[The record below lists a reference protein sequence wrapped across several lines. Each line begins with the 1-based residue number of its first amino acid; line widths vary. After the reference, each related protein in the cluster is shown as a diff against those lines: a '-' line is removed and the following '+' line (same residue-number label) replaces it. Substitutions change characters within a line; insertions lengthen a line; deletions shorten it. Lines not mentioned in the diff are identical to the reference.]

1 MYNVP
6 HKYRQVCR
14 LCLTLVNEC
23 DIPDLQIYNPSSC
36 TSETSTTGLQEPEN
50 ETVGTSQLNA
60 TNPCN
65 INAANKCVCN
75 NALDPNNTCCCDGD
89 DNELSAAEK
98 SSSSSNTNNSLHIK
112 NNYNTP
118 SVPSSS
124 SSSSSAANPPCT
136 TTTNDNNNINYA
148 RRMLQT
154 PSSTSPPT
162 TSALKFPTTTAA
174 TQHPQQEV
182 RNSETTNNPI
192 GDQEKEQHFKV
203 KQQQQQH
210 VGLFHDIG
218 ENTSSNENYNQ
229 EHKDDSSP
237 HITIQIFNCL
247 SIKPLPNDGFP
258 SIVCLECRIKLE
270 SFWKFRNMAL
280 NSHVALREF
289 LAISDSEHLDTNE
302 LEMKLDEILKSTSEA
317 IAATALTELS
327 KSSKTRYSQRQPKL
341 DGVTLVNAKEI
352 IERQIE
358 SNIRDMQQAP
368 LLYSNLFESPSLSSQ
383 TTSSSSNAIIE
394 HREPILNPDTNK
406 IMTPRTAIKT
416 EKYFELD
423 NGTAIQSKDAKEVE
437 QYKNLQ
443 QQLETAA
450 VLMDISKKI
459 VISPPC
465 SNPQSPCLSA
475 LSAET
480 SIKSSVIKSKRPSID
495 NEMLHD
501 TVEIDLSVKKKKNDY
516 EFAATSTSTSTSRN
530 FGQQPPPPP
539 PPPILDVH
547 VNAPLRGSCDGDLKN
562 YSITINDVGG
572 SSIYQLNT
580 KTPQQQQTKLNTE
593 SIATCLSDSEDSS
606 DSNKLEMDIAS
617 AMNDRKTPES
627 VNSDHAT
634 DAATTQLWQALA
646 RSAAKNKDESRATQ
660 LIRSMM
666 TNTFVFPAPSAIAL
680 TKVPEEPLPLLKDM
694 SESQSSVVKI
704 CRRKQSFPTKTDC
717 IESPDIKVTDTYVR
731 SEGVSNTLTEGI
743 KDKKS
748 IKCNS
753 SSNSGSSSSSS
764 NALSTTSQKD
774 MSCSNCGTLTT
785 TIWRRSVRG
794 EMVCNACGLYFKLH
808 GVNRPHSMRRDT
820 IHTRRRRPKECEKSK
835 KRNRQLPCNSAADFE
850 THNMNSFI
858 DHKKLDLSISQE
870 TLSISDQVF
879 NKYKTDLSETG
890 GGAAATLKDV
900 ILKRKKSQ
908 SLPEFNDTCEGE
920 ELSVPLNLVS
930 SENNAKLTYNAK

>member
-6 HKYRQVCR
+6 QKYRQVCR
-14 LCLTLVNEC
+14 LCLTLVNNEC
-23 DIPDLQIYNPSSC
+23 DIADLQIYNLASS
-36 TSETSTTGLQEPEN
+36 E
-50 ETVGTSQLNA
+50 TSQLNA
-60 TNPCN
+60 CN

-75 NALDPNNTCCCDGD
+75 NANKTCCCCVRCDDD
-89 DNELSAAEK
+89 DNSLSAVERG
-98 SSSSSNTNNSLHIK
+98 SSKNNEPATD

-118 SVPSSS
+118 CVPSAS
-124 SSSSSAANPPCT
+124 ANPPCT
-136 TTTNDNNNINYA
+136 TTTTATIDNNNINFA
-148 RRMLQT
+148 RRPTST
-154 PSSTSPPT
+154 PIQ
-162 TSALKFPTTTAA
+162 AATTT
-174 TQHPQQEV
+174 TQHPQPEEEEEAAAAAALT
-182 RNSETTNNPI
+182 RSETNPI
-192 GDQEKEQHFKV
+192 GGQEKQQQFMHDNKA

-210 VGLFHDIG
+210 VVFHDIG

-280 NSHVALREF
+280 NSHLALREF
-289 LAISDSEHLDTNE
+289 LAISKSAHLEANQ
-302 LEMKLDEILKSTSEA
+302 LEIKLDEILKSTSEA

-341 DGVTLVNAKEI
+341 DGILNASANANTKE

-358 SNIRDMQQAP
+358 TNIRDIQQTP

-383 TTSSSSNAIIE
+383 TTPSSSNAIE
-394 HREPILNPDTNK
+394 HH
-406 IMTPRTAIKT
+406 
-416 EKYFELD
+416 
-423 NGTAIQSKDAKEVE
+423 NGTALQSKEAKDVE

-480 SIKSSVIKSKRPSID
+480 SIKSSVIKSKRPSTD

-501 TVEIDLSVKKKKNDY
+501 TVEIDLSVKKKKNDFEY
-516 EFAATSTSTSTSRN
+516 AHGASSTLTSRN
-530 FGQQPPPPP
+530 FGQHPPPPP
-539 PPPILDVH
+539 PPQILDVH

-572 SSIYQLNT
+572 SSSYQLNT
-580 KTPQQQQTKLNTE
+580 KTPQQKLNTE

-660 LIRSMM
+660 LLRSMM
-666 TNTFVFPAPSAIAL
+666 TQTFVFPVPSTIAL

-731 SEGVSNTLTEGI
+731 SEG
-743 KDKKS
+743 S

-753 SSNSGSSSSSS
+753 SNSSSSSS
-764 NALSTTSQKD
+764 ALSTTSQKD

-835 KRNRQLPCNSAADFE
+835 KNFE

-858 DHKKLDLSISQE
+858 DHKKLDLSINQE

-879 NKYKTDLSETG
+879 NKYKTELSDAG

>member
-23 DIPDLQIYNPSSC
+23 DIGDLQIYN
-36 TSETSTTGLQEPEN
+36 SETSAN
-50 ETVGTSQLNA
+50 ETVGSSQHQLYVNQ
-60 TNPCN
+60 CN
-65 INAANKCVCN
+65 INENASNSNSKCVC
-75 NALDPNNTCCCDGD
+75 NALDPNPNTCCCQC
-89 DNELSAAEK
+89 DNSLSAVQSNNPNPK
-98 SSSSSNTNNSLHIK
+98 PNPQHKNTNK
-112 NNYNTP
+112 NNYTP
-118 SVPSSS
+118 SVPS
-124 SSSSSAANPPCT
+124 AIANPPCKI
-136 TTTNDNNNINYA
+136 DNNNIMYA
-148 RRMLQT
+148 RMFSNQ
-154 PSSTSPPT
+154 SENEVIITSE
-162 TSALKFPTTTAA
+162 A
-174 TQHPQQEV
+174 T
-182 RNSETTNNPI
+182 NPI
-192 GDQEKEQHFKV
+192 GQEQQQQFIHNNNNNK
-203 KQQQQQH
+203 KQQQHDIVLYDNATKSSSATKHH
-210 VGLFHDIG
+210 VFHDIG

-258 SIVCLECRIKLE
+258 TVICRECRTKLE

-280 NSHVALREF
+280 NSHLALREF
-289 LAISDSEHLDTNE
+289 LTISESSKLDTNH
-302 LEMKLDEILKSTSEA
+302 LESKLDEILKSTSEA
-317 IAATALTELS
+317 IAAKALTELS

-341 DGVTLVNAKEI
+341 DGPLNSAKNL
-352 IERQIE
+352 ERHME
-358 SNIRDMQQAP
+358 NNIRDIQTP
-368 LLYSNLFESPSLSSQ
+368 LMYSNLFESPSQSQ
-383 TTSSSSNAIIE
+383 TSSNAIE
-394 HREPILNPDTNK
+394 REPMK
-406 IMTPRTAIKT
+406 IQDSNLMTARTATIKT

-423 NGTAIQSKDAKEVE
+423 NGTAMNSKDPDVE
-437 QYKNLQ
+437 QYKSLQ

-475 LSAET
+475 IVDT

-495 NEMLHD
+495 NEMQD
-501 TVEIDLSVKKKKNDY
+501 SVEIDLSVKKKKIEYSTERNVV
-516 EFAATSTSTSTSRN
+516 APTTATTIATIATTATTRN
-530 FGQQPPPPP
+530 TFGQ
-539 PPPILDVH
+539 PPILDIQA
-547 VNAPLRGSCDGDLKN
+547 NPIRIGDGDPKN
-562 YSITINDVGG
+562 YSITINDVG
-572 SSIYQLNT
+572 SSGYQLNT
-580 KTPQQQQTKLNTE
+580 KKLNTE
-593 SIATCLSDSEDSS
+593 SIATTCLSDSEDSS

-646 RSAAKNKDESRATQ
+646 RSAAKNKEESRASQ
-660 LIRSMM
+660 LLRNMM
-666 TNTFVFPAPSAIAL
+666 NQTFVFPVPSTIAL
-680 TKVPEEPLPLLKDM
+680 TKVPEEPLPLLK
-694 SESQSSVVKI
+694 S
-704 CRRKQSFPTKTDC
+704 
-717 IESPDIKVTDTYVR
+717 
-731 SEGVSNTLTEGI
+731 L
-743 KDKKS
+743 
-748 IKCNS
+748 KCNS
-753 SSNSGSSSSSS
+753 TS
-764 NALSTTSQKD
+764 ALSTSQKD

-835 KRNRQLPCNSAADFE
+835 KRNRQLPCNSAVEYE
-850 THNMNSFI
+850 THNISSPVEC
-858 DHKKLDLSISQE
+858 KKLDLSINQE
-870 TLSISDQVF
+870 TLSISDLVF
-879 NKYKTDLSETG
+879 NKYKSELSET

>member
-1 MYNVP
+1 
-6 HKYRQVCR
+6 
-14 LCLTLVNEC
+14 
-23 DIPDLQIYNPSSC
+23 
-36 TSETSTTGLQEPEN
+36 
-50 ETVGTSQLNA
+50 
-60 TNPCN
+60 
-65 INAANKCVCN
+65 
-75 NALDPNNTCCCDGD
+75 
-89 DNELSAAEK
+89 
-98 SSSSSNTNNSLHIK
+98 
-112 NNYNTP
+112 
-118 SVPSSS
+118 
-124 SSSSSAANPPCT
+124 
-136 TTTNDNNNINYA
+136 
-148 RRMLQT
+148 MLQT

-280 NSHVALREF
+280 NSHMALREF

-501 TVEIDLSVKKKKNDY
+501 TVEIDLSVKKEKNDY
-516 EFAATSTSTSTSRN
+516 EFAATSTSTSRN

-680 TKVPEEPLPLLKDM
+680 TKVPEEPLPLL
-694 SESQSSVVKI
+694 
-704 CRRKQSFPTKTDC
+704 
-717 IESPDIKVTDTYVR
+717 
-731 SEGVSNTLTEGI
+731 
-743 KDKKS
+743 KS

>member
-23 DIPDLQIYNPSSC
+23 DIPDLQIYNHSS
-36 TSETSTTGLQEPEN
+36 
-50 ETVGTSQLNA
+50 ETVGSSLKLNA
-60 TNPCN
+60 NNACN
-65 INAANKCVCN
+65 INAVKKCVCN
-75 NALDPNNTCCCDGD
+75 NALDPNNTCCCLQQCD
-89 DNELSAAEK
+89 DNSLSVEK
-98 SSSSSNTNNSLHIK
+98 SSSSSSKNNEVALCNSLHTN

-118 SVPSSS
+118 SVPSS
-124 SSSSSAANPPCT
+124 AALIANPPCT
-136 TTTNDNNNINYA
+136 TTTTIDNNINFA

-154 PSSTSPPT
+154 STPT
-162 TSALKFPTTTAA
+162 QIQATTTALKFPTT
-174 TQHPQQEV
+174 QHPQQEEEL
-182 RNSETTNNPI
+182 RSETTNPI
-192 GDQEKEQHFKV
+192 GSQEKEQQFMHDNNAKATSSA
-203 KQQQQQH
+203 KQQH
-210 VGLFHDIG
+210 VVFHDIG

-280 NSHVALREF
+280 KSHLSLREF
-289 LAISDSEHLDTNE
+289 LEISESKHLDTNE
-302 LEMKLDEILKSTSEA
+302 LEIKLDEILKSTSEA

-327 KSSKTRYSQRQPKL
+327 KSSKTRYSQRLPKL
-341 DGVTLVNAKEI
+341 DGIVNAAKEI
-352 IERQIE
+352 ERQLE
-358 SNIRDMQQAP
+358 TNIRDIQQAP
-368 LLYSNLFESPSLSSQ
+368 LLYSNLFESPSLSQ
-383 TTSSSSNAIIE
+383 TSSSSNAIE
-394 HREPILNPDTNK
+394 HH
-406 IMTPRTAIKT
+406 
-416 EKYFELD
+416 
-423 NGTAIQSKDAKEVE
+423 NGTAIQSKDAKDVE

-501 TVEIDLSVKKKKNDY
+501 TVEIDLSVKKKKNDF
-516 EFAATSTSTSTSRN
+516 EFAHGTTSTSRN
-530 FGQQPPPPP
+530 FGQQPLPP

-562 YSITINDVGG
+562 YSITINDVGV
-572 SSIYQLNT
+572 SSSYQLNT
-580 KTPQQQQTKLNTE
+580 KTPQQKLNTE

-617 AMNDRKTPES
+617 VMNDRKTPES

-660 LIRSMM
+660 LLRSMM
-666 TNTFVFPAPSAIAL
+666 TQTFVFPVPSTIAL
-680 TKVPEEPLPLLKDM
+680 PKVPEEPLPLLKDM

-731 SEGVSNTLTEGI
+731 SEG
-743 KDKKS
+743 S

-753 SSNSGSSSSSS
+753 SNSSSSSS
-764 NALSTTSQKD
+764 ALSTTSQKD

-835 KRNRQLPCNSAADFE
+835 KNFE

-858 DHKKLDLSISQE
+858 DHKKLDLSINQE

-879 NKYKTDLSETG
+879 NKYKTELSETG

>member
-23 DIPDLQIYNPSSC
+23 DIPDLQIYN
-36 TSETSTTGLQEPEN
+36 SETSPN
-50 ETVGTSQLNA
+50 ETVSSQHQFIVNQ
-60 TNPCN
+60 CN
-65 INAANKCVCN
+65 INENASKCGC
-75 NALDPNNTCCCDGD
+75 NALDPNTCCCQCD
-89 DNELSAAEK
+89 DNPLSAVH
-98 SSSSSNTNNSLHIK
+98 SNIEVEICNNPNSLHK
-112 NNYNTP
+112 NNYTP
-118 SVPSSS
+118 SVPS
-124 SSSSSAANPPCT
+124 AIIANPPFT
-136 TTTNDNNNINYA
+136 TENNIYA
-148 RRMLQT
+148 RMFSNKNRLQT
-154 PSSTSPPT
+154 QPAALQKEVIISESTT
-162 TSALKFPTTTAA
+162 
-174 TQHPQQEV
+174 
-182 RNSETTNNPI
+182 NPI
-192 GDQEKEQHFKV
+192 GQEEQQFQH
-203 KQQQQQH
+203 KQHDIVIDNAKSTSTKH
-210 VGLFHDIG
+210 VFHDIG
-218 ENTSSNENYNQ
+218 DNTSTNENYNQ

-258 SIVCLECRIKLE
+258 SIICLECRTKLD

-280 NSHVALREF
+280 NSHLALREF
-289 LAISDSEHLDTNE
+289 LALSESSKLDSNHLE
-302 LEMKLDEILKSTSEA
+302 SKLDEILKSTSEA
-317 IAATALTELS
+317 IAAKALTELS

-341 DGVTLVNAKEI
+341 DGILNSAKDI
-352 IERQIE
+352 DCQIVRSQIE
-358 SNIRDMQQAP
+358 NNIRDMKNP
-368 LLYSNLFESPSLSSQ
+368 LLYTNIFESSSLSQ
-383 TTSSSSNAIIE
+383 TSSSNAIE
-394 HREPILNPDTNK
+394 KEPIMIQDN
-406 IMTPRTAIKT
+406 IMTSRTATNTVTTTATTTAIKT
-416 EKYFELD
+416 DKFFELD
-423 NGTAIQSKDAKEVE
+423 NGTANNSKDPDVE

-475 LSAET
+475 IVDT

-495 NEMLHD
+495 NEMQD
-501 TVEIDLSVKKKKNDY
+501 SVEIDLSVKKKKHEYSTERNVAPTTTTATTI
-516 EFAATSTSTSTSRN
+516 AANTARN
-530 FGQQPPPPP
+530 FGQ
-539 PPPILDVH
+539 PPIHDIH
-547 VNAPLRGSCDGDLKN
+547 ANPIRIDGDLKN
-562 YSITINDVGG
+562 YSITINEVG
-572 SSIYQLNT
+572 SSSYQLNT
-580 KTPQQQQTKLNTE
+580 KKLNTE

-646 RSAAKNKDESRATQ
+646 RSAAKNKEESRATQ
-660 LIRSMM
+660 LLRNMM
-666 TNTFVFPAPSAIAL
+666 NQTFVFPVPSTIAL
-680 TKVPEEPLPLLKDM
+680 TKVPEEPIPLLKDM

-717 IESPDIKVTDTYVR
+717 IESPDIKVTDTFVR
-731 SEGVSNTLTEGI
+731 SESVSNTLQEGI

-748 IKCNS
+748 LKCN
-753 SSNSGSSSSSS
+753 SSSS

-835 KRNRQLPCNSAADFE
+835 KRNRQIPCNTAVDYES
-850 THNMNSFI
+850 HNISSPAEC
-858 DHKKLDLSISQE
+858 KKLDLSINQE
-870 TLSISDQVF
+870 TLSISDLVF
-879 NKYKTDLSETG
+879 SKYKTDLSEP